1 MANLM
6 DYLDW
11 RGDLTLE
18 ISPFNEV
25 DALILAELSFV
36 DFDGIVPPPELGRG
50 LPLNEAAEA
59 FFARHGGKDVPMGV
73 LVPDTI
79 SKMLRKLMTSPR
91 FRNMTLNGYTALLDD
106 SIEQQFAALTIDLGN
121 GSIYIS
127 FRGTDDTIVGWKED
141 LNMGFLEEI
150 PSQKQAVEYVAR
162 VARQYSD
169 KTIRIGGHSKG
180 GNLAVYS
187 AAKSSGEIQERI
199 VAVHNNDGP
208 GFAWD
213 ISETPGHKRIASRI
227 HTILPQTSVVGM
239 LMEHEKR
246 YQVVHSTY
254 DGLYQHDGFSWQVL
268 GTQFVHLD
276 DFSREGKLVDE
287 TLSSWADSLNTQQ
300 REALADAMLAVPWDA
315 VVLDESHKI
324 KAPGGRMSRFCGE
337 LRKVAKQVFGLTG
350 TPMPHSPL
358 DIYAQY
364 RAIDDRVFGRNF
376 SRFRQSYAIMGG
388 FGGKQVV
395 GYKDADALRAKFLS
409 IAFQAGRDVIEL
421 PEAVHQVVPIEIGPK
436 ARRVYTGLA
445 TAFYLEQGD
454 QIQRSAQGRLGDRR
468 QRCAELC
475 HQHRR
480 CLHGGRCG
488 TPYDRRPAHQRVYPG
503 QHLFG

>member
-162 VARQYSD
+162 VARQYGD

-208 GFAWD
+208 GFAWP
-213 ISETPGHKRIASRI
+213 ISETPGHKRIAPRI
-227 HTILPQTSVVGM
+227 HTVLPQTSVVGM
-239 LMEHEKR
+239 LLEHEKD
-246 YQVVHSTY
+246 YQVVYSTY
-254 DGLYQHDGFSWQVL
+254 DGIYQHDGFSWEVK

-287 TLSSWADSLNTQQ
+287 TLDQWAASLNTQQ
-300 REALADAMLAVPWDA
+300 REALADALY
-315 VVLDESHKI
+315 S
-324 KAPGGRMSRFCGE
+324 
-337 LRKVAKQVFGLTG
+337 VFTG
-350 TPMPHSPL
+350 TGAKTLSELNEEKLKSASVML
-358 DIYAQY
+358 
-364 RAIDDRVFGRNF
+364 
-376 SRFRQSYAIMGG
+376 
-388 FGGKQVV
+388 KT
-395 GYKDADALRAKFLS
+395 YKDLDRETRRMVSEAFKLLLRLGTKGFVQDAQEESGREFDALR
-409 IAFQAGRDVIEL
+409 
-421 PEAVHQVVPIEIGPK
+421 
-436 ARRVYTGLA
+436 RRLA
-445 TAFYLEQGD
+445 EQYQKLLEQ
-454 QIQRSAQGRLGDRR
+454 RKK
-468 QRCAELC
+468 
-475 HQHRR
+475 
-480 CLHGGRCG
+480 
-488 TPYDRRPAHQRVYPG
+488 
-503 QHLFG
+503 

>member
-1 MANLM
+1 
-6 DYLDW
+6 
-11 RGDLTLE
+11 
-18 ISPFNEV
+18 
-25 DALILAELSFV
+25 
-36 DFDGIVPPPELGRG
+36 
-50 LPLNEAAEA
+50 
-59 FFARHGGKDVPMGV
+59 MGV

-268 GTQFVHLD
+268 GTQFNVTAYADERICRSTLVEGSVRIVPDSGRDGEEIVLTPGEQVVHETGTD
-276 DFSREGKLVDE
+276 TFSVARVNTKVYTAWMDREFVFE
-287 TLSSWADSLNTQQ
+287 NTPLS
-300 REALADAMLAVPWDA
+300 EALRIVSRWYDFRYDITDSDLEKYTFTGQISKDGGLDYLFR
-315 VVLDESHKI
+315 VLYEAHMPI
-324 KAPGGRMSRFCGE
+324 V
-337 LRKVAKQVFGLTG
+337 LRYEDGVLYV
-350 TPMPHSPL
+350 
-358 DIYAQY
+358 
-364 RAIDDRVFGRNF
+364 
-376 SRFRQSYAIMGG
+376 
-388 FGGKQVV
+388 
-395 GYKDADALRAKFLS
+395 
-409 IAFQAGRDVIEL
+409 
-421 PEAVHQVVPIEIGPK
+421 
-436 ARRVYTGLA
+436 
-445 TAFYLEQGD
+445 
-454 QIQRSAQGRLGDRR
+454 DRR
-468 QRCAELC
+468 
-475 HQHRR
+475 
-480 CLHGGRCG
+480 
-488 TPYDRRPAHQRVYPG
+488 
-503 QHLFG
+503 

>member
-91 FRNMTLNGYTALLDD
+91 FHNMTLNGYTALLDD

-162 VARQYSD
+162 VARQYGD

-180 GNLAVYS
+180 GTSPFTARPRAAARSKSVSSPSIITTAPASPGTS
-187 AAKSSGEIQERI
+187 ARRRATS
-199 VAVHNNDGP
+199 
-208 GFAWD
+208 
-213 ISETPGHKRIASRI
+213 AS
-227 HTILPQTSVVGM
+227 QTASIPSC
-239 LMEHEKR
+239 R
-246 YQVVHSTY
+246 
-254 DGLYQHDGFSWQVL
+254 
-268 GTQFVHLD
+268 
-276 DFSREGKLVDE
+276 RR
-287 TLSSWADSLNTQQ
+287 LSSA
-300 REALADAMLAVPWDA
+300 
-315 VVLDESHKI
+315 
-324 KAPGGRMSRFCGE
+324 C
-337 LRKVAKQVFGLTG
+337 
-350 TPMPHSPL
+350 
-358 DIYAQY
+358 
-364 RAIDDRVFGRNF
+364 
-376 SRFRQSYAIMGG
+376 
-388 FGGKQVV
+388 
-395 GYKDADALRAKFLS
+395 
-409 IAFQAGRDVIEL
+409 
-421 PEAVHQVVPIEIGPK
+421 
-436 ARRVYTGLA
+436 
-445 TAFYLEQGD
+445 
-454 QIQRSAQGRLGDRR
+454 
-468 QRCAELC
+468 
-475 HQHRR
+475 
-480 CLHGGRCG
+480 
-488 TPYDRRPAHQRVYPG
+488 
-503 QHLFG
+503 